1 MLNEVTISDDR
12 GGPDRRFVK
21 RGGLVIADNEPGPFD
36 QVRLSSS
43 RMSSARV
50 IPWAS
55 RERNVMQLGRTIWR
69 ERWNLRK
76 LWLRRESHAEV
87 LTAV

>member
-1 MLNEVTISDDR
+1 MLNEVTIVTGQTVASSSAEGWSLR
-12 GGPDRRFVK
+12 TTSP
-21 RGGLVIADNEPGPFD
+21 ATFD

-55 RERNVMQLGRTIWR
+55 RERSVMQLGRTIWR
-69 ERWNLRK
+69 ARWNLRK
-76 LWLRRESHAEV
+76 LWLGRESHAEV